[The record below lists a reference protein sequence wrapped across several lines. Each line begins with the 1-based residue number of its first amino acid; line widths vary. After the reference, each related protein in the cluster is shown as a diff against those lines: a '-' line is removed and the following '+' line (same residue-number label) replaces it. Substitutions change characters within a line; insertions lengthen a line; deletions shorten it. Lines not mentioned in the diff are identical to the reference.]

1 MVLERKLLETV
12 DKPSKFILI
21 MIKLGKMEFGPVKER
36 NAYMHGKETWPQ
48 QTTDV
53 INGKR
58 NI

>member
-1 MVLERKLLETV
+1 MLETV

-48 QTTDV
+48 QSTDV
-53 INGKR
+53 IHGKH